1 MSEVPSIRL
10 EGLFGEIPL
19 RSSGD
24 FAVAADIEV
33 PECEGLAR
41 APLIVCVDLPSLGE
55 TALRAARA
63 TLRALV
69 DAPRPSAGAG
79 AADDAAPGGGAA
91 GGAPARPDA
100 PGLGLSAASAPGD
113 EVESSLVESGSLGG
127 GLDSSRGSRASRAER
142 AGSGAQWVRFVTV
155 DHPRRAPRG
164 DGGEALR
171 VTFAGGAEALTAA
184 RVILGTGSELDCVGL
199 EMMRGVV
206 ERFALPTVGG
216 LPVLSD
222 ALQWGDE
229 RFAVV
234 GALASLQVGPDAGNL
249 MGARRAAEVCAAEL
263 GVFDHLEQAGNE
275 LSNLFDVFASDSEDD
290 TSDASDDEG

>member
-63 TLRALV
+63 TPRALV

-164 DGGEALR
+164 DGGEADGFGAASAARLR
-171 VTFAGGAEALTAA
+171 LAADDDEPDVELTRATANTGADSIRALLLIPAYSAERVFPRIAPNPGRFAQTARAPSSPARARPRAATAA
-184 RVILGTGSELDCVGL
+184 AASART
-199 EMMRGVV
+199 RG
-206 ERFALPTVGG
+206 R
-216 LPVLSD
+216 
-222 ALQWGDE
+222 
-229 RFAVV
+229 
-234 GALASLQVGPDAGNL
+234 
-249 MGARRAAEVCAAEL
+249 ARARAAA
-263 GVFDHLEQAGNE
+263 
-275 LSNLFDVFASDSEDD
+275 
-290 TSDASDDEG
+290 

>member
-55 TALRAARA
+55 TALRAVRA

-164 DGGEALR
+164 DGGEADGFGAASAARLR
-171 VTFAGGAEALTAA
+171 LAADDDEPDAEDAADRDLCLEAIAALEPRALAAAAGGGRAP
-184 RVILGTGSELDCVGL
+184 RSR
-199 EMMRGVV
+199 RG
-206 ERFALPTVGG
+206 A
-216 LPVLSD
+216 S
-222 ALQWGDE
+222 A
-229 RFAVV
+229 
-234 GALASLQVGPDAGNL
+234 ALARARLELASAVASLAPA
-249 MGARRAAEVCAAEL
+249 
-263 GVFDHLEQAGNE
+263 H
-275 LSNLFDVFASDSEDD
+275 
-290 TSDASDDEG
+290 